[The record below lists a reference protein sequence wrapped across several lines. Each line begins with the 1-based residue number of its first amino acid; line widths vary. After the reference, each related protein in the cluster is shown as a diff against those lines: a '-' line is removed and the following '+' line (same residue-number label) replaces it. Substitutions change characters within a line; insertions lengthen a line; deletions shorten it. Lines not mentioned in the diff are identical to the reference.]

1 MSDALPKVGRKIT
14 KGGRDFGKFMA
25 QCTRGVIE
33 NTKDAW
39 ELHSLVIFKSLI
51 KFVYSHL
58 SDFTVHKTERNLASS
73 SIVAKLES

>member
-1 MSDALPKVGRKIT
+1 LRGPEAKLALEENNARMSDALPKVGRKIT

-39 ELHSLVIFKSLI
+39 ELHSLVI
-51 KFVYSHL
+51 
-58 SDFTVHKTERNLASS
+58 
-73 SIVAKLES
+73 